1 MQPRNAIRAVAAF
14 EAFKGLAVL
23 AAASGV
29 LLLIHQDL
37 HALAERLVAHTHLNP
52 ATKYPRI
59 FIDAATHLQNAH
71 LVQLALG
78 AAAYALLR
86 FVESHG
92 LLHEAAWAEV
102 LAAVSGA
109 IYVPFEAAHLAHHPG
124 WISAAAL
131 ALNLAV
137 VAIMVIALQQR
148 RRACPHDNRQAPS
161 NHKNQETPP

>member
-1 MQPRNAIRAVAAF
+1 MPHHNAIRAVAAF

-37 HALAERLVAHTHLNP
+37 HAIAVRLVAHTHLNP
-52 ATKYPRI
+52 AAHYPRI

-71 LVQLALG
+71 LMQLALG

-86 FVESHG
+86 FVESYG
-92 LLHEAAWAEV
+92 LLREAAWAEM

-109 IYVPFEAAHLAHHPG
+109 IYVPFELVHLARHPG
-124 WISAAAL
+124 WISVAAL
-131 ALNLAV
+131 ILNLAV
-137 VAIMVIALQQR
+137 VAVMVIALVQR
-148 RRACPHDNRQAPS
+148 RR
-161 NHKNQETPP
+161 PPRVDMDP

>member
-1 MQPRNAIRAVAAF
+1 MPHHNAIRAVAAF

-37 HALAERLVAHTHLNP
+37 HTIAVRLVAHTHLNP
-52 ATKYPRI
+52 AAHYPRI

-71 LVQLALG
+71 LMQLALG

-86 FVESHG
+86 FVESYG
-92 LLHEAAWAEV
+92 LLREAAWAEM

-109 IYVPFEAAHLAHHPG
+109 IYVPFELVHLARHPG
-124 WISAAAL
+124 WISVAAL
-131 ALNLAV
+131 ILNLAV
-137 VAIMVIALQQR
+137 VAVMVIALVQR
-148 RRACPHDNRQAPS
+148 RR
-161 NHKNQETPP
+161 PPRVDMDP

>member
-1 MQPRNAIRAVAAF
+1 MPHRNAIRAVAAF

-37 HALAERLVAHTHLNP
+37 HAIAVRLVAHTHLNP
-52 ATKYPRI
+52 AAHYPRI

-71 LVQLALG
+71 LMQLALG

-86 FVESHG
+86 FVESYG
-92 LLHEAAWAEV
+92 LLREAAWAEM

-109 IYVPFEAAHLAHHPG
+109 IYVPFELVHLARHPG
-124 WISAAAL
+124 WISVAAL
-131 ALNLAV
+131 ILNLAV
-137 VAIMVIALQQR
+137 VAVMVIALVQR
-148 RRACPHDNRQAPS
+148 RR
-161 NHKNQETPP
+161 PPRVDMDP